1 MQKILIYGVGNPF
14 RCDDAVGIKVAE
26 EVKKR
31 IKSPNVT
38 VTSGSIDGLA
48 LLDEILGFEKV
59 LFIDSVKTQ
68 HGIPGEVYRIP
79 LHPLKSTPPLSV
91 SHGIDFITALQ
102 LGKKFGYKMPKQID
116 ILAIEIEDNT
126 SFSEECTQ
134 AVKET
139 IPIVVDG
146 IVREIEEKSK
156 EKGKKDAYGA

>member
-1 MQKILIYGVGNPF
+1 MQKILIYGIGNPF

-31 IKSPNVT
+31 IRNPNVS
-38 VTSGSIDGLA
+38 VTYGSIDGLA
-48 LLDEILGFEKV
+48 ILDEILGYEKV
-59 LFIDSVKTQ
+59 LFIDSVKTR
-68 HGIPGEVYRIP
+68 HGIPGKVYRIP

-91 SHGIDFITALQ
+91 SHGIDFMTALK
-102 LGKKFGYKMPKQID
+102 LGKKFGYKMPRQID

-134 AVKET
+134 AVKES

-146 IVREIEEKSK
+146 IVREIEEMSSR
-156 EKGKKDAYGA
+156 EGSKDAYGV

>member
-1 MQKILIYGVGNPF
+1 MQKTLIYGVGNPI
-14 RCDDAVGIKVAE
+14 RCDDAVGIKIAE

-31 IKSPNVT
+31 IKKPNVT
-38 VTSGSIDGLA
+38 VMSGSIDGLA
-48 LLDEILGFEKV
+48 MLDEILGFENV
-59 LFIDSVKTQ
+59 LFIDSVKTR
-68 HGIPGEVYRIP
+68 HGIPGEIYRIP

-91 SHGIDFITALQ
+91 SHGIDFITALK

-134 AVKET
+134 AVKEI

-146 IVREIEEKSK
+146 IVREIEETNKH
-156 EKGKKDAYGA
+156 EDRKDT

>member
-1 MQKILIYGVGNPF
+1 MQKVLIYGVGNPF
-14 RCDDAVGIKVAE
+14 RCDDAVGIKIAE

-31 IKSPNVT
+31 IKSPNIT

-48 LLDEILGFEKV
+48 MLDEILGYERV
-59 LFIDSVKTQ
+59 LFIDSVKTR

-79 LHPLKSTPPLSV
+79 LHPLKSTSPLSA
-91 SHGIDFITALQ
+91 SHGIDFMTALK

-126 SFSEECTQ
+126 SFGEECTQ
-134 AVKET
+134 AVKEI

-146 IVREIEEKSK
+146 IVREIEGKSK
-156 EKGKKDAYGA
+156 QGGRKRRGN